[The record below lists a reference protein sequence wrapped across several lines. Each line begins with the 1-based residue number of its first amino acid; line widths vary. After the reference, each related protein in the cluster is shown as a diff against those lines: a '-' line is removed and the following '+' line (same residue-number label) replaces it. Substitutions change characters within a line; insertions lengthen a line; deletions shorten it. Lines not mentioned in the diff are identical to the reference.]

1 MLDSR
6 RFLFLL
12 IGAAYTLGFLAA
24 PWLGWQRAVIVAA
37 NGFFVV
43 YLALALPSLHRLSGQ
58 RLRKAAVKSD
68 VPVYVLFLIVVSTV
82 TTALAALFMT
92 INAEHRPGL
101 GWLIVAL
108 LSIPLGWA
116 TIHMLAA
123 SHYAHLYW
131 RPGPANEPRRGLDFP
146 GEGDPAALDF
156 VYFSFVIGMAA
167 QTSDVAIS
175 GRALRRFALMHSI
188 VAYFFNAVVVA
199 AAVNV
204 AVAAN

>member
-6 RFLFLL
+6 RFLFAL
-12 IGAAYTLGFLAA
+12 IAAAYALGFVLASR
-24 PWLGWQRAVIVAA
+24 LGWQRAIILAA
-37 NGFFVV
+37 NAFFLT
-43 YLALALPSLHRLSGQ
+43 YLALALPSLHRLSGR
-58 RLRKAAVKSD
+58 RLRKAAVESD
-68 VPVYVLFLIVVSTV
+68 VPVYVLFLIVVSTA

-92 INAEHRPGL
+92 INADHRPGPA
-101 GWLIVAL
+101 WLIVAL

-131 RPGPANEPRRGLDFP
+131 RPGDADEPRRGLVFP
-146 GEGDPAALDF
+146 GDGEPAAIDF

-167 QTSDVAIS
+167 QTADVAIA

-188 VAYFFNAVVVA
+188 VAYFFNAVVIA

>member
-6 RFLFLL
+6 RFLFAL
-12 IGAAYTLGFLAA
+12 IAAAYALGVVLAG
-24 PWLGWQRAVIVAA
+24 WLGWQRAIILAA
-37 NGFFVV
+37 NGFFLT

-58 RLRKAAVKSD
+58 RLRQAAVKSD

-92 INAEHRPGL
+92 INADDRPSL
-101 GWLIVAL
+101 AWLIVAL

-131 RPGPANEPRRGLDFP
+131 RPGADKQPRRGLDFP
-146 GEGDPAALDF
+146 GDAEPAAVDF

-175 GRALRRFALMHSI
+175 GRALRRFALLHSI
-188 VAYFFNAVVVA
+188 VAYFFNAVLVA

>member
-12 IGAAYTLGFLAA
+12 IFAAYALGFVLA
-24 PWLGWQRAVIVAA
+24 PWLGWQRAVILAA

-58 RLRKAAVKSD
+58 RLRKAAVRSD
-68 VPVYVLFLIVVSTV
+68 VPVYVLFVIVISTV
-82 TTALAALFMT
+82 TTALAALFIT
-92 INAEHRPGL
+92 INADHRPSIA
-101 GWLIVAL
+101 WLIVAL

-131 RPGPANEPRRGLDFP
+131 RPGPNNQPRGGLEFP
-146 GEGDPAALDF
+146 GHDEPAALDF

-175 GRALRRFALMHSI
+175 SRALRQFTLMHSI

>member
-12 IGAAYTLGFLAA
+12 IGAAYALGFALAG
-24 PWLGWQRAVIVAA
+24 WLGWQRAIILAA
-37 NGFFVV
+37 NGFFLA
-43 YLALALPSLHRLSGQ
+43 YLALSLSSLHRLSGQ
-58 RLRKAAVKSD
+58 RLRKVAVKSD
-68 VPVYVLFLIVVSTV
+68 VPVYALFLIVLSTV
-82 TTALAALFMT
+82 ATALAALFMT
-92 INAEHRPGL
+92 INADDRPDL
-101 GWLIVAL
+101 AWLIAAL

-131 RPGPANEPRRGLDFP
+131 RPDAAAEPRRGLDFP
-146 GEGDPAALDF
+146 GGEEPAAVDF

-167 QTSDVAIS
+167 QTADVAIS
-175 GRALRRFALMHSI
+175 GRALRRFALLHSI
-188 VAYFFNAVVVA
+188 AAYFFNAVVVA

>member
-6 RFLFLL
+6 KFLFAL
-12 IGAAYTLGFLAA
+12 IAAAYVLGFVLAD
-24 PWLGWQRAVIVAA
+24 WLGWQRAIILAA
-37 NGFFVV
+37 NGFFVS
-43 YLALALPSLHRLSGQ
+43 YLALAVPSLRRLSGQ
-58 RLRKAAVKSD
+58 RLRQAAVRSD

-92 INAEHRPGL
+92 INADDRPSL
-101 GWLIVAL
+101 GWLILAL

-131 RPGPANEPRRGLDFP
+131 RPGADKQPRRGLEFP
-146 GEGDPAALDF
+146 GDEQPAAIDF
-156 VYFSFVIGMAA
+156 VYFAFVIGMAA

-175 GRALRRFALMHSI
+175 GRALRRFTLMHSI
-188 VAYFFNAVVVA
+188 VAYFFNAVLVA

>member
-12 IGAAYTLGFLAA
+12 IFAAYALGFLLAG
-24 PWLGWQRAVIVAA
+24 WLGWQRAIIVAA
-37 NGFFVV
+37 NGFFLT
-43 YLALALPSLHRLSGQ
+43 YLALAAPSLHRLSGQ
-58 RLRKAAVKSD
+58 RLRRVAVKSD

-92 INAEHRPGL
+92 INAEHRPSL
-101 GWLIVAL
+101 AWLIIAL

-131 RPGPANEPRRGLDFP
+131 RPGDTDEPRRGLIFP
-146 GEGDPAALDF
+146 GDGEPAAIDF

-167 QTSDVAIS
+167 QTSDVAIA

-188 VAYFFNAVVVA
+188 VAYFFNAVVIA